1 MSTVVGAVSGDQA
14 SDERVERDP
23 FGGKRIEVS
32 EAEIRRVSPAGYLS
46 DLKDRLNALGRR
58 LTYGK

>member
-14 SDERVERDP
+14 SEERAKRDP
-23 FGGKRIEVS
+23 FGGERIEVTES
-32 EAEIRRVSPAGYLS
+32 EIRRISPAGYLS
-46 DLKDRLNALGRR
+46 DLKDRLNTLGRR